1 MLQYLYY
8 EYLFDYKV
16 AFLLLN
22 YPRLFHLS
30 LDKGT

>member
-22 YPRLFHLS
+22 YIF
-30 LDKGT
+30 LDEKP